1 MTKSFFSLVIILL
14 SINSFSQTDFNTIIK
29 DGDNAMKNNN
39 FVDALKKYD
48 AAEAAYPSR
57 KDEVKVKRDILFS
70 KIAAVGRSTGTANN
84 QIKRLLDT
92 IQGQK
97 ETIKMAFDLAS
108 SNLELARINIAK
120 SQRYINGLNLAK
132 GNLAIVFNV
141 PKGGSNPQY
150 GFINKNGDVVIGYK
164 YDHAAPFD
172 YTGFARVKRINLS
185 GSNNKNWEETT
196 YLIDTAGREYP
207 SAHFITGLRPANT
220 ALDLRDSV
228 LEEFPSAI
236 FSHPQLKVLLLQ
248 GDLQTVVPLPAEIQK
263 MKSLE
268 CFSSLSY
275 IFDSIPAEIG
285 QLNNLRS
292 LIISY
297 GQLKRLPSAIVKLEK
312 LQSLELSGNSMTAFP
327 EGIVSLLQLRSLSL
341 ASNSI
346 DKIPGQI
353 GALVNLQKLDLQWNR
368 LVTLPPQIGN
378 LKNLQFL
385 NLDKNKFEEL
395 PREIGLLKNLQ
406 DLVLTGNQLR
416 SFPMQIL
423 PLTNL
428 ESLDLSSNKL
438 LKTIPPEI
446 SQLKNLRTLKL
457 TDTAIPVS
465 DQARIRNLLPWCY
478 IIF

>member
-1 MTKSFFSLVIILL
+1 
-14 SINSFSQTDFNTIIK
+14 
-29 DGDNAMKNNN
+29 
-39 FVDALKKYD
+39 
-48 AAEAAYPSR
+48 
-57 KDEVKVKRDILFS
+57 
-70 KIAAVGRSTGTANN
+70 
-84 QIKRLLDT
+84 
-92 IQGQK
+92 
-97 ETIKMAFDLAS
+97 MAFDLAS

-164 YDHAAPFD
+164 YDDAAPFD
-172 YTGFARVKRINLS
+172 YTGFASVKRINLS
-185 GSNNKNWEETT
+185 DSGNKKWEETT
-196 YLIDTAGREYP
+196 YLIDTSGREYP
-207 SAHFITGLRPANT
+207 SAHIIGDLRSGIT
-220 ALDLRDSV
+220 ALDLRDEV
-228 LEEFPSAI
+228 LEEYPSEM
-236 FSHPQLKVLLLQ
+236 FSHPQLKILLLQ
-248 GDLQTVVPLPAEIQK
+248 GDLQTVITLPAEIQK

-268 CFSSLSY
+268 CFSSLGY
-275 IFDSIPAEIG
+275 VFDSIPAQIG
-285 QLNNLRS
+285 QLDNLRS

-297 GQLKRLPSAIVKLEK
+297 GRLKSLPAEIKNLEK

-327 EGIVSLLQLRSLSL
+327 EGIVSLIQLRSLNL
-341 ASNSI
+341 ASNSL
-346 DKIPGQI
+346 DKLPGQI
-353 GALVNLQKLDLQWNR
+353 GDLVNLQKLDLQWNR
-368 LVTLPPQIGN
+368 LTSLPPQIAH

-385 NLDKNKFEEL
+385 NLDKNRFEQL
-395 PREIGLLKNLQ
+395 PPEIGQLKSLQ
-406 DLVLTGNQLR
+406 DLVLTGNPLR

-438 LKTIPPEI
+438 LKTIPTEI
-446 SQLKNLRTLKL
+446 TQLKNLRTLKL